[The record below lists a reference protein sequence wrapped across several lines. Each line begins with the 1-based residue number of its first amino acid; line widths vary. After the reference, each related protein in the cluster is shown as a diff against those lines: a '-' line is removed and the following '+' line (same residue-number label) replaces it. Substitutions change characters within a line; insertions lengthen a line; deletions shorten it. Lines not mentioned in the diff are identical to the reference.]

1 MKLVCPCCGATASAE
16 SWENDMEA
24 RKTMQAIVALPR
36 EVALE
41 SLFYLGLFR
50 PAQRALSWKAAL
62 RIVQELSELV
72 AAGHVQV
79 KGKPSRP
86 CPPDVWAVGM
96 RQMVAQ
102 RDTIARPLKNHNYLR
117 QVVWQLADKL
127 DADLEARR
135 YQEERNGNARAE
147 RQQERQIKRQEEV
160 VLTEAEQETLK
171 KLGLDQTFKRMEAAQ
186 KNREK

>member
-24 RKTMQAIVALPR
+24 RKTIQAIVALPR

-62 RIVQELSELV
+62 RIVQELSVLV
-72 AAGHVQV
+72 ASGHVQV
-79 KGKPSRP
+79 AKRPARP
-86 CPPDVWAVGM
+86 CPPEAWAAGM

-102 RDTIARPLKNHNYLR
+102 RDTLTRPMKNHNYLR
-117 QVVWQLADKL
+117 QIVWQLADKI
-127 DADLEARR
+127 DAELEAR
-135 YQEERNGNARAE
+135 YNQEERSGNARAE
-147 RQQERQIKRQEEV
+147 RQIERQVEQENIE
-160 VLTEAEQETLK
+160 LTEAEKKTLER
-171 KLGLDQTFKRMEAAQ
+171 LGLNSVFKRMEAAQ
-186 KNREK
+186 KNMEK